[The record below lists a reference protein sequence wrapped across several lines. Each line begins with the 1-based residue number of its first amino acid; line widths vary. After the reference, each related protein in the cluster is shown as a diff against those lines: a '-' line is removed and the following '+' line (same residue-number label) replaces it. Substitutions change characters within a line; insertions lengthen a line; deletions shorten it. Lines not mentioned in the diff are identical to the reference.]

1 MDGGEGRDEG
11 GKDGGEED
19 GESVGG
25 DARAPAFFRARP
37 RAFFAH
43 APAGSRFPP
52 LPATSPRQFSS
63 IDLSSRR
70 C

>member
-25 DARAPAFFRARP
+25 DARAPTFFRARP
-37 RAFFAH
+37 RAFLPLRPFF
-43 APAGSRFPP
+43 RFPP
-52 LPATSPRQFSS
+52 LPTTYPGQLST